1 MIPFN
6 IHSHPFPIELHNS
19 LKINL
24 KFQHLLYLSKRFHHP
39 SIHYSFLGIETS
51 TINFQIFLNVPRR
64 KEGMDHVCRTAA
76 FDRHEY
82 LGTRYNRARIRAM
95 FRKVD
100 GGESKRGQIN
110 KEGNGSSL
118 SSLFIIQRAHIRLFP
133 CSNRFPALHRFIVVQ
148 LESITGHARP
158 YSNFFRQPSRAETLL
173 SYSH

>member
-1 MIPFN
+1 
-6 IHSHPFPIELHNS
+6 
-19 LKINL
+19 
-24 KFQHLLYLSKRFHHP
+24 
-39 SIHYSFLGIETS
+39 
-51 TINFQIFLNVPRR
+51 
-64 KEGMDHVCRTAA
+64 MDHVCRTAA

-133 CSNRFPALHRFIVVQ
+133 CSNRLPALHRFIVVQ

-173 SYSH
+173 SYSHWHPSPPEIHAAIIDRGKGGGREREIRCFDRTTALQLYPMQWRSILASGLIIVGMFRLM